1 MKNIVKKPKVKP
13 SKNRDLM
20 IPGDSALSGQRALI
34 LAAVLMSWY
43 AIASGTNMAQAQSV
57 PAYPKGVWAAAGV
70 DDDIP
75 PELAN
80 NLGIVGVGV
89 NEDWSVVNPA
99 PGVYDWSQLDSRVA
113 GAKAAGFRKIS
124 IAVTDSSSKT
134 PAWLLDLLAPDQ
146 KIALLD
152 NASQHKTFCQN
163 INSALY
169 WNPVFHQARLD
180 LIAAFG
186 AHYTNDPAI
195 VATNAAAFANHNSN
209 DWNIQDFVGTV
220 RCPSCPQPPP
230 TLCGSQTVDQ
240 VQQWLD
246 AGWTEA
252 KMLRVGKEIIDAAA
266 AAFPNQNIKLPIGGL
281 TDNRMSTPDGDPAH
295 GNYTQ
300 LARDIENY
308 VYGNADLGIPPQ
320 PYANRFY
327 MQRNTVTATWKEGPY
342 YDTYTPPFTV
352 DAYIKYM
359 IRNHA
364 KPADVG
370 GLTPGQ
376 AGLQMIAA
384 AYLCPTSCR
393 IAGGT
398 GDPCAPDDDR
408 LCVLQAALDIATT
421 YNTDF
426 VEIFAQDAQTPDFY
440 DMITAATISMGGR
453 PRRQ

>member
-152 NASQHKTFCQN
+152 NASQHHTFCQN
-163 INSALY
+163 INSAIY

-195 VATNAAAFANHNSN
+195 VAANEAAFDNHNS
-209 DWNIQDFVGTV
+209 
-220 RCPSCPQPPP
+220 
-230 TLCGSQTVDQ
+230 
-240 VQQWLD
+240 
-246 AGWTEA
+246 
-252 KMLRVGKEIIDAAA
+252 
-266 AAFPNQNIKLPIGGL
+266 
-281 TDNRMSTPDGDPAH
+281 TD
-295 GNYTQ
+295 
-300 LARDIENY
+300 
-308 VYGNADLGIPPQ
+308 
-320 PYANRFY
+320 
-327 MQRNTVTATWKEGPY
+327 
-342 YDTYTPPFTV
+342 
-352 DAYIKYM
+352 
-359 IRNHA
+359 
-364 KPADVG
+364 
-370 GLTPGQ
+370 
-376 AGLQMIAA
+376 
-384 AYLCPTSCR
+384 
-393 IAGGT
+393 
-398 GDPCAPDDDR
+398 
-408 LCVLQAALDIATT
+408 
-421 YNTDF
+421 
-426 VEIFAQDAQTPDFY
+426 
-440 DMITAATISMGGR
+440 
-453 PRRQ
+453 